1 MPKFQTLKGFKD
13 VLPEEFPYWRFVLN
27 KALDLADRYGYRQ
40 IDTPILEET
49 RLFLRGLQEGTAII
63 LDKELYSFEDLDGS
77 NISLRPEFTAG
88 VMRAYVQHGM
98 HTRPKPVKLFAIGPL
113 FRHEKPQAGRFRQH
127 TQFNAELLGEED
139 PAADLEIMQLAY
151 HLYKELGFQGVSFQI
166 NSIGCPTCRPAY
178 IERLVNYFESHY
190 DDLPEVDRRRL
201 KVNPLR
207 VLDTK
212 EEATLALLAD
222 APKSADHLCHDCAD
236 HFDTL
241 QGYLQALEMPYQVN
255 FRLVRGFDY
264 YVRTVFEVWAQE
276 LGAQNALCGGGR
288 YDGLV
293 ASVGGPKTPGVGVGI
308 GIERIVLSLKAQD
321 IQPPPLPGPW
331 VMALHRGREAKLA
344 ALKLIDALRAAG
356 LPAVLAFGDRS
367 LKSQLKSANKAGV
380 RFAAIIAEEELARG
394 VAAMRDM
401 ETGEQVEVPLDHA
414 LSWLQSKRSGHP
426 PAASPQP
433 AG

>member
-13 VLPEEFPYWRFVLN
+13 VLPEEFPYWRFVLA
-27 KALDLADRYGYRQ
+27 KAYELADRYGFLQ
-40 IDTPILEET
+40 VDTPVLEET

-63 LDKELYSFEDLDGS
+63 LDKELYSFEDLDGAS
-77 NISLRPEFTAG
+77 ISLRPEFTAG

-98 HTRPKPVKLFAIGPL
+98 HTRPKPVKLFAVGPL

-151 HLYKELGFQGVSFQI
+151 NLYKELGFQDVSFQI
-166 NSIGCPTCRPAY
+166 NSIGCPVCRPAY
-178 IERLVNYFESHY
+178 IEKLVAYFEAHY
-190 DDLPEVDRRRL
+190 DELPAVDQRRL

-212 EEATLALLAD
+212 EKATLALLDD
-222 APKSADHLCHDCAD
+222 APKSVDHLCHDCAE

-241 QGYLQALEMPYQVN
+241 QGYLQALNLPYQVN

-264 YVRTVFEVWAQE
+264 YVRTVFEVWAEE

-293 ASVGGPKTPGVGVGI
+293 ESVGGPRTPGVGVGI
-308 GIERIVLSLKAQD
+308 GIERIVLSLKAQGVE
-321 IQPPPLPGPW
+321 PPALARPQ
-331 VMALHRGREAKLA
+331 VMTLHRGLEAKLA
-344 ALKLIDALRAAG
+344 ALKLTDALRTAG
-356 LPAVLAFGDRS
+356 VPAVTAFGDRS

-380 RFAAIIAEEELARG
+380 RFAAIIAEDELASG
-394 VAAMRDM
+394 VATLRDM
-401 ETGEQVEVPLDHA
+401 ETGEQVEVGLEEIV
-414 LSWLQSKRSGHP
+414 SWVQQNLLPHTS
-426 PAASPQP
+426 A
-433 AG
+433 

>member
-13 VLPEEFPYWRFVLN
+13 VLPEEFPYWRFVLA
-27 KALDLADRYGYRQ
+27 KAYELADRYGFQ
-40 IDTPILEET
+40 QVDTPVLEET

-63 LDKELYSFEDLDGS
+63 LDKELYSFEDLDGAS
-77 NISLRPEFTAG
+77 ISLRPEFTAG

-98 HTRPKPVKLFAIGPL
+98 HTRPKPVKLFAVGPL

-151 HLYKELGFQGVSFQI
+151 NLYKELGFQDVSFQI
-166 NSIGCPTCRPAY
+166 NSIGCPVCRPAY
-178 IERLVNYFESHY
+178 IEKLVAYFEAHY
-190 DDLPEVDRRRL
+190 DELPAVDQRRL

-212 EEATLALLAD
+212 EKATLALLDD
-222 APKSADHLCHDCAD
+222 APKSVDHLCHDCAE

-241 QGYLQALEMPYQVN
+241 QGYLQALNLPYQVN

-264 YVRTVFEVWAQE
+264 YVRTVFEVWAEE

-293 ASVGGPKTPGVGVGI
+293 ESVGGPRTPGVGVGI
-308 GIERIVLSLKAQD
+308 GIERIVLSLKAQGVE
-321 IQPPPLPGPW
+321 PPALARPQ
-331 VMALHRGREAKLA
+331 VMTLHRGLEAKLA
-344 ALKLIDALRAAG
+344 ALKLTDALRTAG
-356 LPAVLAFGDRS
+356 VPAVTAFGDRS

-380 RFAAIIAEEELARG
+380 RFAAIIAEDELASG
-394 VAAMRDM
+394 VATLRDM
-401 ETGEQVEVPLDHA
+401 ETGEQVEVGLEEIV
-414 LSWLQSKRSGHP
+414 SWVQQNLLPHTS
-426 PAASPQP
+426 A
-433 AG
+433 

>member
-13 VLPEEFPYWRFVLN
+13 VLPEEFPYWRFVLA
-27 KALDLADRYGYRQ
+27 KAYELADRYGFQ
-40 IDTPILEET
+40 QVDTPVLEET

-63 LDKELYSFEDLDGS
+63 LDKELYSFEDLDGAS
-77 NISLRPEFTAG
+77 ISLRPEFTAG

-98 HTRPKPVKLFAIGPL
+98 HTRPKPVKLFAVGPL

-151 HLYKELGFQGVSFQI
+151 NLYKELGFQDVSFQI
-166 NSIGCPTCRPAY
+166 NSIGCPVCRPAY
-178 IERLVNYFESHY
+178 IEKLVAYFEAHY
-190 DDLPEVDRRRL
+190 DELPAVDQRRL

-212 EEATLALLAD
+212 EKATLALLDD
-222 APKSADHLCHDCAD
+222 APKSVEHLCHDCAE

-241 QGYLQALEMPYQVN
+241 QGYLQALNLPYQVN

-264 YVRTVFEVWAQE
+264 YVRTVFEVWAEE

-293 ASVGGPKTPGVGVGI
+293 ESVGGPRTPGVGVGI
-308 GIERIVLSLKAQD
+308 GIERIVLSLKAQG
-321 IQPPPLPGPW
+321 IEPPALAHPQ
-331 VMALHRGREAKLA
+331 VMTLHRGPEAKLA
-344 ALKLIDALRAAG
+344 ALKLTNALRAAG
-356 LPAVLAFGDRS
+356 IPAVTAFGDRS

-380 RFAAIIAEEELARG
+380 RFAAIIAEDELASG
-394 VAAMRDM
+394 VATLRDM
-401 ETGEQVEVPLDHA
+401 DTGEQAEVA
-414 LSWLQSKRSGHP
+414 LGEVVAWVQQK
-426 PAASPQP
+426 
-433 AG
+433 

>member
-13 VLPEEFPYWRFVLN
+13 VLPEEFPYWRFVLA
-27 KALDLADRYGYRQ
+27 KAREVAGCYGFQQ
-40 IDTPILEET
+40 IDTPVLEAT
-49 RLFLRGLQEGTAII
+49 SLFLRGLQEGTAII
-63 LDKELYSFEDLDGS
+63 LDKELYSFEDLDHT

-98 HTRPKPVKLFAIGPL
+98 HTRPKPVKLYAIGPL
-113 FRHEKPQAGRFRQH
+113 FRHERPQAGRFRQH

-151 HLYKELGFQGVSFQI
+151 NLYKELGFQGVTFQI
-166 NSIGCPTCRPAY
+166 NSIGCPVCRPPY
-178 IERLVNYFESHY
+178 IEKLVAYFESHY
-190 DDLPEVDRRRL
+190 DDLPEVDKRRL

-212 EEATLALLAD
+212 EAATLALLDD
-222 APKSADHLCHDCAD
+222 APKSVDHLCHDCAE

-241 QGYLQALEMPYQVN
+241 QGYLQALALPYQVN

-264 YVRTVFEVWAQE
+264 YVRTVFEVWAEE

-293 ASVGGPKTPGVGVGI
+293 QSVGGPKTPGVGVGI
-308 GIERIVLSLKAQD
+308 GIERIVLSLKAQG
-321 IQPPPLPGPW
+321 IQPPTLPSPQ
-331 VMALHRGREAKLA
+331 VMALHRGPEAKLA
-344 ALKLIDALRAAG
+344 ALKLTDTLRAAG
-356 LPAVLAFGDRS
+356 IPASLAFGQRS

-380 RFAAIIAEEELARG
+380 RYAAIIAEDELARG
-394 VAAMRDM
+394 VATLRDM
-401 ETGEQVEVPLDHA
+401 ETGEQSEVALDKVVG
-414 LSWLQSKRSGHP
+414 WVREGLQ
-426 PAASPQP
+426 
-433 AG
+433 

>member
-13 VLPEEFPYWRFVLN
+13 VLPEEFPYWRFVLS
-27 KALDLADRYGYRQ
+27 KAYSLADRYGYQQ
-40 IDTPILEET
+40 IDTPVLEET

-63 LDKELYSFEDLDGS
+63 LDKELYSFEDLDGT

-88 VMRAYVQHGM
+88 IMRAYVQHGM

-127 TQFNAELLGEED
+127 TQFNVELLGEED
-139 PAADLEIMQLAY
+139 PAADVEIMQLAFN
-151 HLYKELGFQGVSFQI
+151 LYKELGFQDISFQI

-178 IERLVNYFESHY
+178 TQKLVDYFEAHY
-190 DDLPEVDRRRL
+190 DELPEVDKRRL
-201 KVNPLR
+201 RVNPLR

-212 EEATLALLAD
+212 EKATLALLAD
-222 APKSADHLCHDCAD
+222 APKSVDHLCHDCAE

-241 QGYLQALEMPYQVN
+241 QGYLQALDMPYQVN

-293 ASVGGPKTPGVGVGI
+293 ESVGGPRTPGVGVGI

-321 IQPPPLPGPW
+321 VQPPELDHPV
-331 VMALHRGREAKLA
+331 VMALHRGPEAKIA
-344 ALKLIDALRAAG
+344 ALKLTSALRAAG
-356 LPAVLAFGDRS
+356 IPASMAFGERS
-367 LKSQLKSANKAGV
+367 LKSQLKSANKSGV
-380 RFAAIIAEEELARG
+380 RYAAIIAEDELERG
-394 VAAMRDM
+394 VVLLRDM
-401 ETGEQVEVPLDHA
+401 ETGEQTAIPRDDVISWMADNL
-414 LSWLQSKRSGHP
+414 LS
-426 PAASPQP
+426 
-433 AG
+433 

>member
-13 VLPEEFPYWRFVLN
+13 VLPEEFPYWRFVLA
-27 KALDLADRYGYRQ
+27 KAYELADRYGFQ
-40 IDTPILEET
+40 QVDTPVLEET

-63 LDKELYSFEDLDGS
+63 LDKELYSFEDLDGAS
-77 NISLRPEFTAG
+77 ISLRPEFTAG

-98 HTRPKPVKLFAIGPL
+98 HTRPKPVKLFAVGPL

-151 HLYKELGFQGVSFQI
+151 NLYKELGFQDVSFQI
-166 NSIGCPTCRPAY
+166 NSIGCPVCRPAY
-178 IERLVNYFESHY
+178 IEKLVAYFEAHY
-190 DDLPEVDRRRL
+190 DELPAVDQRRL

-212 EEATLALLAD
+212 EKATLALLD
-222 APKSADHLCHDCAD
+222 EAPKSVEHLCHDCAE

-241 QGYLQALEMPYQVN
+241 QGYLQALNLPYQVN

-264 YVRTVFEVWAQE
+264 YVRTVFEVWAEE

-293 ASVGGPKTPGVGVGI
+293 ESVGGPRTPGVGVGI
-308 GIERIVLSLKAQD
+308 GIERIVLSLKAQG
-321 IQPPPLPGPW
+321 IEPPALAHPQ
-331 VMALHRGREAKLA
+331 VMTLHRGPEAKLA
-344 ALKLIDALRAAG
+344 ALKLTNALRAAG
-356 LPAVLAFGDRS
+356 IPAVTAFGDRS

-380 RFAAIIAEEELARG
+380 RFAAIIAEDELASG
-394 VAAMRDM
+394 VATLRDM
-401 ETGEQVEVPLDHA
+401 DTGEQAEVA
-414 LSWLQSKRSGHP
+414 LGEVVAWVQQK
-426 PAASPQP
+426 
-433 AG
+433 

>member
-13 VLPEEFPYWRFVLN
+13 ILPEEFPYWRFVLS
-27 KALDLADRYGYRQ
+27 KAYALADSYGYRQ
-40 IDTPILEET
+40 IDTPVLEET

-63 LDKELYSFEDLDGS
+63 LDKELYSFEDLDGT

-88 VMRAYVQHGM
+88 IMRAYVQHGM

-151 HLYKELGFQGVSFQI
+151 NLYRELGFQGISFQI
-166 NSIGCPTCRPAY
+166 NSIGCPVCRPAY
-178 IERLVNYFESHY
+178 IEKLVDYFESHY
-190 DDLPEVDRRRL
+190 DDLPEVDKRRL
-201 KVNPLR
+201 RVNPLR

-212 EEATLALLAD
+212 EEATLRLLED
-222 APKSADHLCHDCAD
+222 APKSADHLCHDCAE

-241 QGYLQALEMPYQVN
+241 QSYLQALNMPYHVN

-264 YVRTVFEVWAQE
+264 YVRTVFEVWAEE

-293 ASVGGPKTPGVGVGI
+293 ESVGGPKTPGVGVGI
-308 GIERIVLSLKAQD
+308 GIERIVLSLKAQG
-321 IQPPPLPGPW
+321 IQPPPLPGPV
-331 VMALHRGREAKLA
+331 VMALHRGPEAKLA
-344 ALKLIDALRAAG
+344 ALKLTDSLRSAGVPAL
-356 LPAVLAFGDRS
+356 LAFGERS

-380 RFAAIIAEEELARG
+380 RYAAIIAEDELSRG
-394 VAAMRDM
+394 VVTLRDM
-401 ETGEQVEVPLDHA
+401 DTGEQTEIPLDEVAAQVA
-414 LSWLQSKRSGHP
+414 LKL
-426 PAASPQP
+426 ATD
-433 AG
+433 

>member
-13 VLPEEFPYWRFVLN
+13 VLPEEFPYWRFVLG
-27 KALDLADRYGYRQ
+27 KALALADRYGYQQ
-40 IDTPILEET
+40 IDTPVLEET

-63 LDKELYSFEDLDGS
+63 LDKELYSFEDLDGTH
-77 NISLRPEFTAG
+77 ISLRPEFTAG
-88 VMRAYVQHGM
+88 IMRAYVQHGM

-127 TQFNAELLGEED
+127 TQFNVELLGEED

-151 HLYKELGFQGVSFQI
+151 NLYKELGFQGVSFQI
-166 NSIGCPTCRPAY
+166 NSIGCPVCRPPY
-178 IERLVNYFESHY
+178 IEKLVDYFEAHY
-190 DDLPEVDRRRL
+190 EELPEVDRRRL

-222 APKSADHLCHDCAD
+222 APKSVDHLCHDCAE

-241 QGYLQALEMPYQVN
+241 QGYLQALDMPYQVN

-264 YVRTVFEVWAQE
+264 YVRTVFEVWAEE

-293 ASVGGPKTPGVGVGI
+293 ESVGGPKTPGVGVGI
-308 GIERIVLSLKAQD
+308 GIERIVLSLKAQG
-321 IQPPPLPGPW
+321 IQPPALPQPV
-331 VMALHRGREAKLA
+331 VMALHRGPEAKLA
-344 ALKLIDALRAAG
+344 ALKLTDALRAAG
-356 LPAVLAFGDRS
+356 IPASLAFGDRS

-380 RFAAIIAEEELARG
+380 RYAAIIAEDELAKG
-394 VAAMRDM
+394 VATLRDM
-401 ETGEQVEVPLDHA
+401 ESGEQVEVALDQVVA
-414 LSWLQSKRSGHP
+414 WIKGDTTLITGE
-426 PAASPQP
+426 
-433 AG
+433 